1 MNNHFSNEKAAYQN
15 TESKSYVNQIFDQIM
30 YLMNPMVNN
39 SLNIL
44 EMNEFLLLTTGSIQT
59 KYGEEL
65 KVDNYHYNYDNY
77 NSDNHNY
84 DRNVTS
90 LQKAHES

>member
-1 MNNHFSNEKAAYQN
+1 
-15 TESKSYVNQIFDQIM
+15 
-30 YLMNPMVNN
+30 
-39 SLNIL
+39 
-44 EMNEFLLLTTGSIQT
+44 MNEFLLLNTGSIQT